1 MLGPSVGPD
10 VDVLGPSVGPDVDV
24 LGPSV
29 GPEVDVLGPSVGE
42 AVGLDP
48 PQLLPEFSFTQ
59 FKTVSIG
66 WFKNAPST

>member
-1 MLGPSVGPD
+1 M
-10 VDVLGPSVGPDVDV
+10 

-48 PQLLPEFSFTQ
+48 PQLLPEFAFTQ
-59 FKTVSIG
+59 LKTVST
-66 WFKNAPST
+66 S